1 MWTRIVWGVCI
12 GLESFLV
19 IWAVKTRLLR
29 RFPIFYSFIS
39 LVLVVDVLAIPL
51 FRMSSHTYFLFY
63 WSTAFLKAVLG
74 YGIIMETYVFS
85 LKNYP
90 GVGRLLR
97 ILLVVILLTVA
108 AKVAVSL
115 VVDSKFLLPYAIAV
129 MERNLQQVQAILLF
143 CLLALFIYYKIPA
156 DRNVRGLMLGYAFLI
171 GADVISFTF
180 ITNPSTGFALLMRQI
195 DPACN
200 ALALIIWTVA
210 LWTASPQSALQW
222 GQVIETDYEYLAR
235 ETRAMLLR
243 ARTHLVRVAR
253 P

>member
-1 MWTRIVWGVCI
+1 
-12 GLESFLV
+12 
-19 IWAVKTRLLR
+19 
-29 RFPIFYSFIS
+29 
-39 LVLVVDVLAIPL
+39 
-51 FRMSSHTYFLFY
+51 
-63 WSTAFLKAVLG
+63 
-74 YGIIMETYVFS
+74 METYVFS